1 MLSLNTKILIDRI
14 VGTPIVH
21 VLNLASQV
29 LGKILRRDHAFGESV
44 KTIMVCKL
52 LGLGGIIQS
61 TPLLQALKKHYP
73 QAKIVYVTTNAGKGT
88 CEAFVVQKR
97 FAAYC
102 PVLDVKSGC
111 VLEFRGL
118 FAAQ

>member
-1 MLSLNTKILIDRI
+1 MLSLNTKFLIDRI

-21 VLNLASQV
+21 VLNLASRV
-29 LGKILRRDHAFGESV
+29 LGRILRRDHAFGESV

-88 CEAFVVQKR
+88 CEAIPLIDEILLLDDKTPLLLFKR
-97 FAAYC
+97 A
-102 PVLDVKSGC
+102 LLHK
-111 VLEFRGL
+111 
-118 FAAQ
+118 